1 MRLLHHSTPNLKMVP
16 LGTKKENAERS
27 KEAGAIPPT
36 FTWWTNGRKRAP
48 ISNKCASSA
57 SPSAEYRMRKGRST
71 SG

>member
-1 MRLLHHSTPNLKMVP
+1 MVL
-16 LGTKKENAERS
+16 LGTEKENTERP
-27 KEAGAIPPT
+27 KKAGTIPPT

-48 ISNKCASSA
+48 ISSKYASSA